1 MCFFRK
7 NRNNQASIDDSD
19 QKYDFKKLRRDLETE
34 YTVQGQLT
42 TGGYGYSM
50 GIKARKASNEELLKM
65 AKEMNFKLEKY
76 SK

>member
-1 MCFFRK
+1 M
-7 NRNNQASIDDSD
+7 DDSD

-50 GIKARKASNEELLKM
+50 GIKARKASNKELVKM
-65 AKEMNFKLEKY
+65 AKEMNYKLEKY

>member
-7 NRNNQASIDDSD
+7 NRNNQAPIDNSD

-50 GIKARKASNEELLKM
+50 GIKVRKTSNEELLKM
-65 AKEMNFKLEKY
+65 AKEMNFRLEKY
-76 SK
+76 RK